1 MKYLHCQNGDQVPAL
16 GLGTWK
22 SEPGEV
28 YDAIREAIRI
38 GYSHV
43 DCAAIYGN
51 EAEIGRALSDAMSA
65 GDVAREDLWV
75 TSKLWNDSHRKADVR
90 PALERTLDDLQLD
103 YLDLYLIHWP
113 LAFKKGVHF
122 PHSRDDFYTLDEV
135 PTSETWAAMEDCVDA
150 GLLRHIGTSNFSV
163 RKLQDLLKDCRI
175 KPSMDQVEMHP
186 LLSQDKLKRFC
197 DNNGILMTAY
207 SPLGSRDR
215 LPMMKSKNEPD
226 LLSLN
231 TVEAIAAACSITPA
245 QLLLAWA
252 VNRGTAAIPK
262 SVNPRHLQSNLEA
275 ADVELGN
282 EEMKRINELN
292 RHYRF
297 VSGAF
302 FAGKKSPY
310 TIGGIWDE

>member
-1 MKYLHCQNGDQVPAL
+1 MKYLHCHNGDPLPAL

-28 YDAIREAIRI
+28 YEAIREAIGL
-38 GYSHV
+38 GYRHI

-51 EAEIGRALSDAMSA
+51 EPEIGQALADAMNESE
-65 GDVAREDLWV
+65 VSRENLWI
-75 TSKLWNDSHRKADVR
+75 TSKLWNDSHRKEDVR
-90 PALERTLDDLQLD
+90 PALDRTLADLRLE

-113 LAFKKGVHF
+113 VAFKQGVHF
-122 PHSRDDFYTLDEV
+122 PHEREDFYTLEEV
-135 PTSETWAAMEDCVDA
+135 PVSETWTAMEDCVEA

-163 RKLQDLLKDCRI
+163 RKLQQLLDGCRI
-175 KPSMDQVEMHP
+175 KPTMDQVEMHP
-186 LLSQDKLKRFC
+186 LLSQSKLKQFC
-197 DNNGILMTAY
+197 DRNGILLTAY

-226 LLSLN
+226 LLSLD
-231 TVEAIAAACSITPA
+231 TVESIAAARQITAA
-245 QLLLAWA
+245 QVLLAWA
-252 VNRGTAAIPK
+252 VNRGTAVIPK
-262 SVNPRHLQSNLEA
+262 SVNPQRLQSNLEA
-275 ADVELGN
+275 ADIELTA
-282 EEMKRINELN
+282 EDMERLDELD
-292 RHYRF
+292 RHYRY